1 MDVNHQEFILTHDA
15 VPGTKY
21 EIDLHAYAGRVFDRK
36 VTLGGKLVV
45 VDEEARK
52 LYFNLKVPVDV
63 CKQLDK
69 DDKKRIDMIRVLNDS
84 INLIDFRTPKSEEY
98 DESLIR
104 ANSNDR
110 RCKIS
115 SK

>member
-1 MDVNHQEFILTHDA
+1 MQKIGTHDA

-45 VDEEARK
+45 DEEGRK
-52 LYFNLKVPVDV
+52 LYFNLKVLVDV

>member
-1 MDVNHQEFILTHDA
+1 
-15 VPGTKY
+15 
-21 EIDLHAYAGRVFDRK
+21 
-36 VTLGGKLVV
+36 
-45 VDEEARK
+45 
-52 LYFNLKVPVDV
+52 
-63 CKQLDK
+63 
-69 DDKKRIDMIRVLNDS
+69 MIRVLNDS